1 MDPITQAAW
10 ATLSRAPMM
19 RIAVPFILGIVVA
32 MWFPATVAMGAVAL
46 VLTTIAAIIVMRRHV
61 EFPQRWVRGPFV
73 FIWFFVFGWFWQ
85 TVRDPLQHP
94 LHFSH
99 QGPTET
105 LWVMQLNT
113 INGSSAKIIRA
124 DATVQ
129 QVGQGET
136 MKPSNGK
143 VMMTLLR
150 HDDGSE
156 PRAGDILIVRTRMEP
171 ITRIP
176 DPGGFDRRSWAASR
190 GMYHEC
196 FAGPEQ
202 WMITGHGWR
211 WSDLFLDPRIRVSEW
226 LLESGLP
233 LRERAMVKALVLGMR
248 DELDGAQREAF
259 VRSGTI
265 HILAVSGTHVGFIY
279 LMLLFMFRWWGGGH
293 KARLVRGLIILIALW
308 SYAGLTGGSPSVL
321 RATIMFTLFTLA
333 GMSSQ
338 RASPLNSLFA
348 AAFILLLWD
357 PHMLV
362 EIGFQLSFLAVLG
375 IILFHA
381 PIERKWVPDNV
392 WVGRIWTLSVMSIAA
407 QLLTTP
413 LTLYFFKAFPT
424 YFLPANLFVVTA
436 AGFAVYG
443 AVGMLVVFR
452 IPLLGPLVA
461 FLLMALL
468 MAVGHVT
475 EFFSGLPGAYPAV
488 RIGIPE
494 VFVLYALVI
503 STMLALVFKWRP
515 AVRVAGVA
523 MACLLV
529 AWGYRSRASQAGET
543 FVVYDDRHALQAT
556 LSVGRSLIVITDDDI
571 QEISDWTRKKLDRHQ
586 RSTGSNDPIAASFA
600 SLVGKEVVQVG
611 PTVMGGGR
619 WSSQGLDV
627 RFFSEDDPVLPASD
641 PIDVLV
647 IHDLRY
653 ISEEVLGNIS
663 QHAKQV
669 VLAGDLAWKAR
680 AFAKKWCGEHALPVH
695 DVRDQGAFILAKN

>member
-1 MDPITQAAW
+1 
-10 ATLSRAPMM
+10 M

-32 MWFPATVAMGAVAL
+32 MWFPSVLAVLVIAL
-46 VLTTIAAIIVMRRHV
+46 VLATIAAVTVMRRHV
-61 EFPQRWVRGPFV
+61 EFPQRWIRGPFV

-94 LHFSH
+94 LHFAH
-99 QGPTET
+99 LAPTEA

-129 QVGQGET
+129 HVEQGDT
-136 MKPSNGK
+136 LKPSKGR
-143 VMMTLLR
+143 VMVTLLR
-150 HDDGSE
+150 HADGSE
-156 PRAGDILIVRTRMEP
+156 PRAGDMLTVRTRMEP

-196 FAGPEQ
+196 FAGPAQ
-202 WMITGHGWR
+202 WMVTGHGWR
-211 WSDLFLDPRIRVSEW
+211 WSDLFLAPRQLVSAW
-226 LLESGLP
+226 LVESGMP

-293 KARLVRGLIILIALW
+293 KARLVRGLIILLALW

-362 EIGFQLSFLAVLG
+362 EVGFQLSFLAVLG

-413 LTLYFFKAFPT
+413 LTLYFFKAFPV

-452 IPLLGPLVA
+452 IPLFGPLIA
-461 FLLMALL
+461 FFLMALL

-475 EFFSGLPGAYPAV
+475 EFFSELPGAYPAV

-494 VFVLYALVI
+494 VFLLYALVI

-515 AVRVAGVA
+515 SFRLAGLA
-523 MACLLV
+523 MAGLLLV
-529 AWGYRSRASQAGET
+529 WGYRTREAQAGET

-556 LSVGRSLIVITDDDI
+556 LSVGRSLVVITDDDI
-571 QEISDWTRKKLDRHQ
+571 QDESGWTRKKLDRHQ
-586 RSTGSNDPIAASFA
+586 RSTGSGDPVAASFA
-600 SLVGKEVVQVG
+600 SLAGNTAVQVG
-611 PTVMGGGR
+611 PTVMGGRR
-619 WSSQGLDV
+619 WSSRTMDV
-627 RFFSEDDPVLPASD
+627 RFYTEGDLGHPARDPV
-641 PIDVLV
+641 DVLV

-653 ISEEVLGNIS
+653 ISEELLGNIA
-663 QHAKQV
+663 QRTRQV
-669 VLAGDLAWKAR
+669 VLAGEMAWKAR
-680 AFAKKWCGEHALPVH
+680 AFTKKWCGEHGLPVH

>member
-1 MDPITQAAW
+1 MDPIVQGAW
-10 ATLSRAPMM
+10 STLSRAPKL
-19 RIAVPFILGIVVA
+19 RIAVPFILGIVLA
-32 MWFPATVAMGAVAL
+32 MWFPGPIAVGSGIL
-46 VLTTIAAIIVMRRHV
+46 VLTTIAAITVMRMHV

-99 QGPTET
+99 QQPTEA
-105 LWVMQLNT
+105 LWIMQLNT

-129 QVGQGET
+129 YVGQNDT
-136 MKPSNGK
+136 LKPSNGR

-196 FAGPEQ
+196 FAGPQ
-202 WMITGHGWR
+202 NWVVTGHGWR
-211 WSDLFLDPRIRVSEW
+211 LSDLFLGPRTRVSEW
-226 LLESGLP
+226 LVESGLP

-248 DELDGAQREAF
+248 DELDGAQRDAF

-279 LMLLFMFRWWGGGH
+279 LMLLFMFHWLGGGH
-293 KARLVRGLIILIALW
+293 KARLVRGLIILVALW
-308 SYAGLTGGSPSVL
+308 CYAGLTGGSPSVL

-333 GMSSQ
+333 GMSRQ

-348 AAFILLLWD
+348 AAFILLVWD

-381 PIERKWVPDNV
+381 PIQRKWIPDNV

-443 AVGMLVVFR
+443 AVGMLVIFR
-452 IPLLGPLVA
+452 IPFLGPLVA
-461 FLLMALL
+461 FFLMVLL

-503 STMLALVFKWRP
+503 STMLVVVFKWRP
-515 AVRVAGVA
+515 ALRIAGLA
-523 MACLLV
+523 MACLLLV
-529 AWGYRSRASQAGET
+529 WGYRSRAVQAEER
-543 FVVYDDRHALQAT
+543 FVVYDDRHAIQAT
-556 LSVGRSLIVITDDDI
+556 MSVGRSLLVITDDDI
-571 QEISDWTRKKLDRHQ
+571 QDVSGWTRKKLDRHQ
-586 RSTGSNDPIAASFA
+586 RSTGSDDPVAASFA
-600 SLVGKEVVQVG
+600 TMAGTDAVQVG

-619 WSSQGLDV
+619 WSSLGIDV
-627 RFFSEDDPVLPASD
+627 RFFTEDDPDLPATD
-641 PIDVLV
+641 MIDVLV

-653 ISEEVLGNIS
+653 ISEETLGNIA
-663 QHAKQV
+663 QHTRHV
-669 VLAGDLAWKAR
+669 VLAGEMAWKAR
-680 AFAKKWCGEHALPVH
+680 AFTKKWCGEHALPVH
-695 DVRDQGAFILAKN
+695 DVRDQGAFVLAKN